1 MIGQR
6 GIYDS
11 IRSQKME
18 TKEFIPMKPIQFLV
32 LVAMAGLTGCAS
44 QSALDSTRYD
54 VDEVR
59 TRVISLEKNLGGI
72 RNESREEIDT
82 IAKNLKSD
90 VADVRK
96 LSADIQATID
106 STKTEM
112 QAMNGKLDDMGI
124 SLKKPT
130 EDLARY
136 REDADKR
143 IIALEDRIIKLQ
155 STLDEFTKKVG
166 ELAQAKEVA
175 PTPDALYMKGL
186 DTFKAGDMPAARE
199 VFTRFLEQY
208 PQHDLAANAHYW
220 IGETH
225 YSEKSYEPAILAFQ
239 DVIKNFPTKE
249 KVPAAMLKQAMAF
262 NAINDTK
269 SAKYV
274 LKKLGE
280 TFPRSDEAAK
290 AKELLKTIR

>member
-1 MIGQR
+1 
-6 GIYDS
+6 
-11 IRSQKME
+11 
-18 TKEFIPMKPIQFLV
+18 MKPIQFLM
-32 LVAMAGLTGCAS
+32 LVVCAGLTGCAT

-59 TRVISLEKNLGGI
+59 TRITSLEKNLGGI
-72 RNESREEIDT
+72 RNESREGIDA
-82 IAKNLKSD
+82 IGKNLKSD
-90 VADVRK
+90 VSDVRR

-136 REDADKR
+136 RDDADKR

-155 STLDEFTKKVG
+155 SIQDELTKKVA
-166 ELAQAKEVA
+166 ELSQAKEVP
-175 PTPDALYMKGL
+175 PTPDAVYMKGL
-186 DTFKAGDMPAARE
+186 NTFKAGDMPAARE
-199 VFTRFLEQY
+199 IFTKFLEQY
-208 PQHDLAANAHYW
+208 PQHDLVANAHYW
-220 IGETH
+220 IGETY

-239 DVIKNFPTKE
+239 DVIKNYPTKD
-249 KVPAAMLKQAMAF
+249 KVPAAMLKQALAF
-262 NAINDTK
+262 HAINDTK

-280 TFPRSDEAAK
+280 VFPKSDEAIK
-290 AKELLKTIR
+290 AKELLKELK

>member
-1 MIGQR
+1 
-6 GIYDS
+6 
-11 IRSQKME
+11 
-18 TKEFIPMKPIQFLV
+18 MKPIQFLM

-54 VDEVR
+54 VDAVK
-59 TRVISLEKNLGGI
+59 TRLFSLEKNLGGV
-72 RNESREEIDT
+72 RNESREGIDT
-82 IAKNLKSD
+82 IEKTFKSD
-90 VADVRK
+90 VADVRR
-96 LSADIQATID
+96 LSADIQATVD

-112 QAMNGKLDDMGI
+112 QAMNGKLDDMSI

-130 EDLARY
+130 EDLTRY

-143 IIALEDRIIKLQ
+143 IIALEDRIIRLQ
-155 STLDEFTKKVG
+155 STLDDLTKKVA
-166 ELAQAKEVA
+166 ELAQAKEVP

-186 DTFKAGDMPAARE
+186 DTFKAGNMPAARE
-199 VFTRFLEQY
+199 IFTKFLEQY
-208 PQHDLAANAHYW
+208 PQHNLAANAHYW

-239 DVIKNFPTKE
+239 EVIKNFPTKD

-280 TFPRSDEAAK
+280 AFPKSDEAIR
-290 AKELLKTIR
+290 AKELLKEIK

>member
-1 MIGQR
+1 
-6 GIYDS
+6 
-11 IRSQKME
+11 ME
-18 TKEFIPMKPIQFLV
+18 QIMGTKELIPMKPIQLA
-32 LVAMAGLTGCAS
+32 LLISIAGLSGCAS

-54 VDEVR
+54 VDAVR
-59 TRVISLEKNLGGI
+59 IRLTALEKTLGGI
-72 RNESREEIDT
+72 RSESREGIDA
-82 IAKNLKSD
+82 IEKNLKSD

-124 SLKKPT
+124 SLKKPS
-130 EDLARY
+130 EDLALY

-143 IIALEDRIIKLQ
+143 IIALEDRILKVQ
-155 STLDEFTKKVG
+155 STLDDLAKKVAD
-166 ELAQAKEVA
+166 LSRVKETPV
-175 PTPDALYMKGL
+175 TPDSVYMKGL

-199 VFTRFLEQY
+199 VFTKFLEQY

-220 IGETH
+220 IGETY

-239 DVIKNFPTKE
+239 DVIKNFPTKD

-262 NAINDTK
+262 NAINDSK
-269 SAKYV
+269 SAKFV
-274 LKKLGE
+274 LKKLTE
-280 TFPRSDEAAK
+280 VYPKSDESIK
-290 AKELLKTIR
+290 AKELLRDIK

>member
-1 MIGQR
+1 
-6 GIYDS
+6 
-11 IRSQKME
+11 
-18 TKEFIPMKPIQFLV
+18 MKPIKILLLV
-32 LVAMAGLTGCAS
+32 VLSGLTGCAS
-44 QSALDSTRYD
+44 QGALDSTRYD

-72 RNESREEIDT
+72 RNESREEIDA
-82 IAKNLKSD
+82 IAKSLKSD

-124 SLKKPT
+124 SLKKPA

-143 IIALEDRIIKLQ
+143 IIALEDRIVRLQ
-155 STLDEFTKKVG
+155 STLDDLTKKVA
-166 ELAQAKEVA
+166 ELAQAKEVTS
-175 PTPDALYMKGL
+175 TPDALYMKGL
-186 DTFKAGDMPAARE
+186 DAFKAGNMPAARE

-239 DVIKNFPTKE
+239 EVIKNFPTKD

-269 SAKYV
+269 SARYV

-280 TFPRSDEAAK
+280 TFPKSEEAAK
-290 AKELLKTIR
+290 AKDLLKEIK

>member
-1 MIGQR
+1 MR
-6 GIYDS
+6 
-11 IRSQKME
+11 
-18 TKEFIPMKPIQFLV
+18 PIKFL
-32 LVAMAGLTGCAS
+32 LLAAMAGLTGCAS
-44 QSALDSTRYD
+44 QAALDTTRYD

-72 RNESREEIDT
+72 RSESREEIDA

-90 VADVRK
+90 VTDVRK

-112 QAMNGKLDDMGI
+112 QAMNGKLDDMSL

-130 EDLARY
+130 EDLSRY

-143 IIALEDRIIKLQ
+143 IIALEDRIIRLQ
-155 STLDEFTKKVG
+155 STLDELTKKVG
-166 ELAQAKEVA
+166 ELAQAKET
-175 PTPDALYMKGL
+175 PRTPDAVYMKGL
-186 DTFKAGDMPAARE
+186 DTFKSGDMPAARE
-199 VFTRFLEQY
+199 LFTKFLELY

-239 DVIKNFPTKE
+239 EVIKNFPTRD
-249 KVPAAMLKQAMAF
+249 KVPAALLKQAMAF
-262 NAINDTK
+262 NAIGDTK

-280 TFPRSDEAAK
+280 AFPKSDEAIK
-290 AKELLKTIR
+290 AKELLKEIK

>member
-6 GIYDS
+6 AIYGT
-11 IRSQKME
+11 IRQQTME
-18 TKEFIPMKPIQFLV
+18 TKEFIPMKPIQFFMMAV
-32 LVAMAGLTGCAS
+32 VAGLAGCAS

-54 VDEVR
+54 VDEMR
-59 TRVISLEKNLGGI
+59 TRVILLEKNLGGV
-72 RNESREEIDT
+72 RNESREEIDA
-82 IAKNLKSD
+82 IAKNFKSD

-112 QAMNGKLDDMGI
+112 QALNGKLDDMGI
-124 SLKKPT
+124 SLKKPA

-136 REDADKR
+136 REDADRR
-143 IIALEDRIIKLQ
+143 IIALEDRIIRLQ
-155 STLDEFTKKVG
+155 STLDDLTKKAA

-175 PTPDALYMKGL
+175 PSPDALYMKGM
-186 DTFKAGDMPAARE
+186 DIFKAGDMPAARA

-239 DVIKNFPTKE
+239 EVIKNFPGKE

-269 SAKYV
+269 SARYV
-274 LKKLGE
+274 LKKLAE
-280 TFPRSDEAAK
+280 TFPRSDEAKK
-290 AKELLKTIR
+290 AKELLREMK

>member
-1 MIGQR
+1 
-6 GIYDS
+6 
-11 IRSQKME
+11 
-18 TKEFIPMKPIQFLV
+18 MKPIQLSMLV
-32 LVAMAGLTGCAS
+32 VMAGLSGCAS

-59 TRVISLEKNLGGI
+59 TRVISLEKTMGGI
-72 RNESREEIDT
+72 RNESREGIDA
-82 IAKNLKSD
+82 IAKSLKSD
-90 VADVRK
+90 VAEVRK

-112 QAMNGKLDDMGI
+112 QAMTGKLDDMGL
-124 SLKKPT
+124 SLNKPT

-155 STLDEFTKKVG
+155 STIDELTKKTA
-166 ELAQAKEVA
+166 ELAQAKEVTA
-175 PTPDALYMKGL
+175 SPDAVYMKGL
-186 DTFKAGDMPAARE
+186 DVFKSGDMPAARE
-199 VFTRFLEQY
+199 IFSKFLEKY

-239 DVIKNFPTKE
+239 DVIKNFPTKD
-249 KVPAAMLKQAMAF
+249 KVPASMLKQAMAF
-262 NAINDTK
+262 NAINDAK

-280 TFPRSDEAAK
+280 TFPKSDEAIK
-290 AKELLKTIR
+290 AKELLKEIK

>member
-1 MIGQR
+1 MKSK
-6 GIYDS
+6 S
-11 IRSQKME
+11 I
-18 TKEFIPMKPIQFLV
+18 IL
-32 LVAMAGLTGCAS
+32 AACMAGLTGCAS
-44 QSALDSTRYD
+44 QGALESTRND
-54 VDEVR
+54 VDAVR
-59 TRVISLEKNLGGI
+59 TRLYSVEKNLGGI
-72 RNESREEIDT
+72 RNESKEGIGT
-82 IAKNLKSD
+82 IEKNLKSD
-90 VADVRK
+90 VAEVRK

-112 QAMNGKLDDMGI
+112 QALNGKLDDINI

-130 EDLARY
+130 EELARY

-143 IIALEDRIIKLQ
+143 IVALEDRIIKFQ
-155 STLDEFTKKVG
+155 ATLDELTKKTA
-166 ELAQAKEVA
+166 ELAQPKEVVA
-175 PTPDALYMKGL
+175 TPDSTYMKGL

-199 VFTRFLEQY
+199 IFTKFLEQY
-208 PQHDLAANAHYW
+208 PQHDLAVNAHYW

-239 DVIKNFPTKE
+239 DVIKNFPTKD
-249 KVPAAMLKQAMAF
+249 KVPAAMLKQGMAF

-280 TFPRSDEAAK
+280 GFPKSDEAIK
-290 AKELLKTIR
+290 AKELLKEIK

>member
-1 MIGQR
+1 
-6 GIYDS
+6 
-11 IRSQKME
+11 
-18 TKEFIPMKPIQFLV
+18 MKPIQFLMLAV
-32 LVAMAGLTGCAS
+32 TVGLAGCAS

-59 TRVISLEKNLGGI
+59 TRVITLEKNLGGI
-72 RNESREEIDT
+72 RNESREGIDA
-82 IAKNLKSD
+82 IAKSLKSD

-106 STKTEM
+106 STKAEM

-130 EDLARY
+130 DDLARY

-143 IIALEDRIIKLQ
+143 IIALEDRIIRLQ
-155 STLDEFTKKVG
+155 STLDELTKKVT
-166 ELAQAKEVA
+166 ELAQAKEVP
-175 PTPDALYMKGL
+175 PTPDAAYMKGL
-186 DTFKAGDMPAARE
+186 DTFKAGDMPAARGI
-199 VFTRFLEQY
+199 FTRFLEQY

-220 IGETH
+220 VGETY
-225 YSEKSYEPAILAFQ
+225 YSEKNYEPAILAFQ
-239 DVIKNFPTKE
+239 DVIKNFPTKD

-269 SAKYV
+269 SAKFV

-280 TFPRSDEAAK
+280 AFPKSDEAAK
-290 AKELLKTIR
+290 AKELLKDTK

>member
-1 MIGQR
+1 MKT
-6 GIYDS
+6 
-11 IRSQKME
+11 IRLLMLAV
-18 TKEFIPMKPIQFLV
+18 T
-32 LVAMAGLTGCAS
+32 AGLAGCAS

-54 VDEVR
+54 VDEIR
-59 TRVISLEKNLGGI
+59 TRVITLEKNLGGI
-72 RNESREEIDT
+72 RNESREGIDA
-82 IAKNLKSD
+82 IEKNLKSD
-90 VADVRK
+90 VSDVRK

-124 SLKKPT
+124 SLKKPA
-130 EDLARY
+130 EDLSRY

-143 IIALEDRIIKLQ
+143 IIALEDRILKLQ
-155 STLDEFTKKVG
+155 STLDEYTKKVG
-166 ELAQAKEVA
+166 ELAKAKEVP
-175 PTPDALYMKGL
+175 PTPDSLYMKGL
-186 DTFKAGDMPAARE
+186 DTFKSGDMPAARE
-199 VFTRFLEQY
+199 IFTRFLEQY
-208 PQHDLAANAHYW
+208 PLHDLAANAHYW

-239 DVIKNFPTKE
+239 DVIKNYPTKD

-262 NAINDTK
+262 NAINDQK

-280 TFPRSDEAAK
+280 VFPKSDEAIK
-290 AKELLKTIR
+290 AKELLKEIK

>member
-1 MIGQR
+1 
-6 GIYDS
+6 
-11 IRSQKME
+11 
-18 TKEFIPMKPIQFLV
+18 MKPIQFLM
-32 LVAMAGLTGCAS
+32 LVVMSGLTGCAS

-54 VDEVR
+54 VDEIR
-59 TRVISLEKNLGGI
+59 TRITTLEKNVGGI
-72 RNESREEIDT
+72 RNESREGIYAIE
-82 IAKNLKSD
+82 KNLRSD

-112 QAMNGKLDDMGI
+112 QAINGKLDDMGI
-124 SLKKPT
+124 SLNKPT

-136 REDADKR
+136 RADADKR
-143 IIALEDRIIKLQ
+143 IIALEERIIKFQ
-155 STLDEFTKKVG
+155 STLDELTKKTS
-166 ELAQAKEVA
+166 ELAQIKETP
-175 PTPDALYMKGL
+175 PTPDSVYMKGL
-186 DTFKAGDMPAARE
+186 ETFKAGNMPAARE
-199 VFTRFLEQY
+199 IFSKFLEQY

-239 DVIKNFPTKE
+239 DVIKNYPTKD

-262 NAINDTK
+262 NAIKDTK
-269 SAKYV
+269 SARYV

-280 TFPRSDEAAK
+280 AFPKSDEAIK
-290 AKELLKTIR
+290 AKELLKEIK

>member
-1 MIGQR
+1 
-6 GIYDS
+6 
-11 IRSQKME
+11 
-18 TKEFIPMKPIQFLV
+18 MKPIKIL
-32 LVAMAGLTGCAS
+32 LLAAMAGLTGCAS
-44 QSALDSTRYD
+44 QGALDSTRYD
-54 VDEVR
+54 VDAVK
-59 TRVISLEKNLGGI
+59 TRLFTLEKNLGGV
-72 RNESREEIDT
+72 RNESRQGIDA
-82 IAKNLKSD
+82 IEKDLKSD
-90 VADVRK
+90 VANVRK

-112 QAMNGKLDDMGI
+112 QAMNGKLDDMSI
-124 SLKKPT
+124 SLQKPT

-143 IIALEDRIIKLQ
+143 IIALEDRIIRIQ
-155 STLDEFTKKVG
+155 STLDELTKKVA
-166 ELAQAKEVA
+166 ELAQAKAA
-175 PTPDALYMKGL
+175 PATPDALYMKGL
-186 DTFKAGDMPAARE
+186 DTFKAGDMPASRE
-199 VFTRFLEQY
+199 TFTKFLELY

-239 DVIKNFPTKE
+239 EVIKNFPTKD
-249 KVPAAMLKQAMAF
+249 KVPAALLKQAMAF

-280 TFPRSDEAAK
+280 TFPKSDEAIK
-290 AKELLKTIR
+290 AKELLKEIR

>member
-1 MIGQR
+1 
-6 GIYDS
+6 
-11 IRSQKME
+11 ME
-18 TKEFIPMKPIQFLV
+18 TKEFIPMKPIQFFMLAV
-32 LVAMAGLTGCAS
+32 MAVIAGLAGCAS

-54 VDEVR
+54 VDEMR
-59 TRVISLEKNLGGI
+59 TRVILLEKNLGGV
-72 RNESREEIDT
+72 RNESREEIDA
-82 IAKNLKSD
+82 IAKNFKSD

-112 QAMNGKLDDMGI
+112 QALNGKLDDMGI

-143 IIALEDRIIKLQ
+143 IITIEDRIIRLQ
-155 STLDEFTKKVG
+155 STLDEFTKKAA
-166 ELAQAKEVA
+166 ELAQAKEAA
-175 PTPDALYMKGL
+175 PSPDALYMKGL
-186 DTFKAGDMPAARE
+186 DTFKAGDMPAARA

-239 DVIKNFPTKE
+239 EVIKNFPTKE

-269 SAKYV
+269 SARYV

-280 TFPRSDEAAK
+280 TFPRSDEAKK
-290 AKELLKTIR
+290 AKELLKEIK

>member
-1 MIGQR
+1 
-6 GIYDS
+6 
-11 IRSQKME
+11 
-18 TKEFIPMKPIQFLV
+18 MKPIQFLM
-32 LVAMAGLTGCAS
+32 LVVMAGLTGCAS

-54 VDEVR
+54 VEEVR

-72 RNESREEIDT
+72 RNESREGIDA

-166 ELAQAKEVA
+166 ELAQVKEVA

-186 DTFKAGDMPAARE
+186 DIFKAGDMPAARE

-239 DVIKNFPTKE
+239 DVIKNFPTKD

-280 TFPRSDEAAK
+280 AFPKSDEATK
-290 AKELLKTIR
+290 AKELLKEIK

>member
-1 MIGQR
+1 
-6 GIYDS
+6 
-11 IRSQKME
+11 
-18 TKEFIPMKPIQFLV
+18 MKPIQFLM
-32 LVAMAGLTGCAS
+32 LVVMTGLTGCAT
-44 QSALDSTRYD
+44 QGALDSTQYD
-54 VDEVR
+54 VDAVK
-59 TRVISLEKNLGGI
+59 TRLFSLEKNLGGV
-72 RNESREEIDT
+72 RNESKEGIGAIE
-82 IAKNLKSD
+82 KNLKSD
-90 VADVRK
+90 VAEVRK

-112 QAMNGKLDDMGI
+112 QAMNGKLDDMSI

-143 IIALEDRIIKLQ
+143 IIALEERIIRLQ
-155 STLDEFTKKVG
+155 STLDELTKKVG
-166 ELAQAKEVA
+166 ELAQAKEVP
-175 PTPDALYMKGL
+175 PTPDSVYMKGL
-186 DTFKAGDMPAARE
+186 DTFKSGDMPAARE
-199 VFTRFLEQY
+199 IFTKFLELY

-239 DVIKNFPTKE
+239 DVIKNFPTND

-274 LKKLGE
+274 LKKLE
-280 TFPRSDEAAK
+280 EAFPKSDEAAK
-290 AKELLKTIR
+290 AKELLKTIK

>member
-1 MIGQR
+1 
-6 GIYDS
+6 
-11 IRSQKME
+11 
-18 TKEFIPMKPIQFLV
+18 MKPLQYLILAV
-32 LVAMAGLTGCAS
+32 MAGLTGCAS
-44 QSALDSTRYD
+44 QKALDSTRYD

-59 TRVISLEKNLGGI
+59 TRVITLEKNLGGI
-72 RNESREEIDT
+72 RNESREGFDAIER
-82 IAKNLKSD
+82 NLKSD
-90 VADVRK
+90 VANVRK

-106 STKTEM
+106 STMTDM
-112 QAMNGKLDDMGI
+112 QAMNGKIDDMSI
-124 SLKKPT
+124 SIKKPT

-143 IIALEDRIIKLQ
+143 IIALEDRIIRLQ
-155 STLDEFTKKVG
+155 STIDELTKKMG
-166 ELAQAKEVA
+166 ELARAKEV
-175 PTPDALYMKGL
+175 PVTPDSAYMKGL

-199 VFTRFLEQY
+199 IFTRFLEQY

-239 DVIKNFPTKE
+239 EVIKNFPTKD

-262 NAINDTK
+262 DALNDSK

-280 TFPRSDEAAK
+280 AFPKSDEAAK
-290 AKELLKTIR
+290 AKDLLKEIK

>member
-1 MIGQR
+1 
-6 GIYDS
+6 
-11 IRSQKME
+11 
-18 TKEFIPMKPIQFLV
+18 MKPIQFLM
-32 LVAMAGLTGCAS
+32 LVVTVALAGCAS
-44 QSALDSTRYD
+44 QGALDSTRYD

-59 TRVISLEKNLGGI
+59 TRVVSLEKNLGGI
-72 RNESREEIDT
+72 RNESREGIDA
-82 IAKNLKSD
+82 IQKDLKSD
-90 VADVRK
+90 VAAVRK

-112 QAMNGKLDDMGI
+112 QAMTGKLDDMGI

-130 EDLARY
+130 DDLARY

-143 IIALEDRIIKLQ
+143 IIALEDRMTRFQ

-166 ELAQAKEVA
+166 ELAQAREVP
-175 PTPDALYMKGL
+175 PTPDSVYMKGL
-186 DTFKAGDMPAARE
+186 DTFKSGDMPAARE
-199 VFTRFLEQY
+199 IFTKFLEQY

-239 DVIKNFPTKE
+239 DVIKNYPTKD

-274 LKKLGE
+274 LKKLTE
-280 TFPRSDEAAK
+280 AFPKSDEATK
-290 AKELLKTIR
+290 AKDLLNDIK

>member
-1 MIGQR
+1 
-6 GIYDS
+6 
-11 IRSQKME
+11 
-18 TKEFIPMKPIQFLV
+18 MKPIKILLLAV
-32 LVAMAGLTGCAS
+32 MAGLTGCAS
-44 QSALDSTRYD
+44 QGALDSTRYD

-72 RNESREEIDT
+72 RNESREGIDA
-82 IAKNLKSD
+82 IAKNLRSD

-130 EDLARY
+130 EDLTRY
-136 REDADKR
+136 REDADRR
-143 IIALEDRIIKLQ
+143 IIALEDRIVRLQ
-155 STLDEFTKKVG
+155 STLDDLTKKVG

-186 DTFKAGDMPAARE
+186 DAFKAGNMPAARE
-199 VFTRFLEQY
+199 VFTKFLEQY

-239 DVIKNFPTKE
+239 EVIKNFPTKD

-269 SAKYV
+269 SARYV

-280 TFPRSDEAAK
+280 TFPKSDEATK
-290 AKELLKTIR
+290 AKELLKEIK